1 MNTVA
6 ESSHFCDNE
15 KQIISDFLKNHKVT
29 YLLRESGAYKH
40 RGIPIAAIIQFV
52 FTVLFTG
59 KSLFRTCTQDPED
72 HVKRDTVYRFLQL
85 PTIDWMRFL
94 TSLSK
99 QVIDRIIPL
108 TGESRRC
115 VFIIDDSFYDRSRS
129 RKTELLTKVY
139 DHARHMY
146 GYGYRLLT
154 LGWSDGNSF
163 IPVNFCLMSS
173 QNTAKQVVSEKRVTH
188 TTAAYRRELAQQSA
202 PDTAMALL
210 KQAKDA
216 GIRASHLLFDS
227 WFAFPALILKISA
240 LGYHTLAMVKKSKKI
255 YYEFEGKRQSV
266 KDIFK
271 SCKKRRG
278 RSRYLLSVSVIISN
292 KDGGS
297 IPARLVFVRNRSNRN
312 DYLVLLCTD
321 MSMDEDDIIQT
332 YGKRWAIEVFFK
344 VAKSYLKIV
353 KGCSSRSYD
362 AITAHTAITCAQ
374 YIMLAELQRLH
385 QDTRSI
391 GDLFFDTFDELQD
404 ISYQESLVLIL
415 SAIFH
420 AVTEALS
427 LSSDEQKKLV
437 EAFISTVPSILAK
450 RLECVT

>member
-1 MNTVA
+1 
-6 ESSHFCDNE
+6 
-15 KQIISDFLKNHKVT
+15 LKNHKIT
-29 YLLRESGAYKH
+29 HLLKESGAYKQ
-40 RGIPIAAIIQFV
+40 RGIPIAATIQFV

-59 KSLFRTCTQDPED
+59 KSLFRSCKQNPEN

-85 PTIDWMRFL
+85 PSIDWMRFL

-108 TGESRRC
+108 TGESRRR

-139 DHARHMY
+139 DHARHIY

-154 LGWSDGNSF
+154 LGWSDGNTF
-163 IPVNFCLMSS
+163 IPVNYCLMSS
-173 QNTAKQVVSEKRVTH
+173 QDRLKQLKEQKRTGH
-188 TTAAYRRELAQQSA
+188 QAAEYRRTLAQQSA
-202 PDTAMALL
+202 PETAIALL
-210 KQAKDA
+210 NQAKDA
-216 GIRASHLLFDS
+216 GIKASHILFDS
-227 WFAFPALILKISA
+227 WFAFPAFILKLSA
-240 LGYHTLAMVKKSKKI
+240 LGYHSVAMVKKSKKI
-255 YYEFEGKRQSV
+255 YYQFEGKRQSV
-266 KDIFK
+266 KDIFT

-278 RSRYLLSVSVIISN
+278 RSRYLLSVSVTLSHA
-292 KDGGS
+292 DGGS

-391 GDLFFDTFDELQD
+391 GELFFDTFDELQD
-404 ISYQESLVLIL
+404 ISYQQSLFLIL
-415 SAIFH
+415 SAILH
-420 AVTEALS
+420 AVTEALT
-427 LSSDEQKKLV
+427 LSELEQRKMV
-437 EAFISTVPSILAK
+437 EAFISTVPPILAN
-450 RLECVT
+450 RLECVA